1 MKIVSTLKIII
12 RNKWARLRIKNTDF
26 TIISNNCWG
35 GFIYQMLKLPYNTPT
50 IGLFMYASDY
60 LEFCANIKYYLNK
73 DMEFIEHNESKYYNE
88 LKNNI
93 KRKYPIGKID
103 DIEIHFLH
111 YSTKDEAADKWKRRS
126 KRINWNKIIFK
137 FSQRD
142 LCTKEDILK
151 FNNLKY
157 KNKICFTYEEN
168 IKNTIYIPELKD
180 IGILDETEFTMKY
193 FDIVKYINKEV
204 T

>member
-73 DMEFIEHNESKYYNE
+73 DMEFIEHNESKYNNE